1 VLIRSNKKH
10 GEPARNLKFRLR
22 AHQKVPIASI
32 PPRIDRRADHRK
44 AWADAFGYMAI
55 AYEEPPVR
63 RSANRG
69 QPRVGRQRLS
79 DRMT

>member
-1 VLIRSNKKH
+1 MAS
-10 GEPARNLKFRLR
+10 PARNLKFRSR
-22 AHQKVPIASI
+22 AHQKVPIASSRLGQI
-32 PPRIDRRADHRK
+32 

-55 AYEEPPVR
+55 AREEPPVR

-69 QPRVGRQRLS
+69 QPRVGRPRLL